1 MYRVASYRRV
11 GSMRN
16 HDQRIIAPQGTIRE
30 QILGPEPLPR
40 LMANR
45 QILVSIQVDLAQARE
60 MLSATEYACFGEATQ
75 EFPNVEHGLF
85 RLVGN
90 SARTHYRTRSLK
102 CQVRHRGKIRV
113 EAQGTTFFTDHFA
126 MLAEELG
133 IVRGEYFRCGGC
145 GFESF
150 LQAINQAAFHVN
162 AAKQRR

>member
-1 MYRVASYRRV
+1 
-11 GSMRN
+11 
-16 HDQRIIAPQGTIRE
+16 
-30 QILGPEPLPR
+30 
-40 LMANR
+40 
-45 QILVSIQVDLAQARE
+45 

-85 RLVGN
+85 RVVGN

-133 IVRGEYFRCGGC
+133 IVRGEYFRWGVCWSD
-145 GFESF
+145 SF
-150 LQAINQAAFHVN
+150 VQAIIYAAFHCTS
-162 AAKQRR
+162 AKQ